1 MTKGYLLI
9 NLFIEMADKP
19 RLRRSLIFKWT
30 KSNLLAIINSGYLNM
45 NSNVSFDLNPI
56 LLKEAKRD
64 LKIPDFK
71 TNIDGL
77 LDI

>member
-1 MTKGYLLI
+1 
-9 NLFIEMADKP
+9 
-19 RLRRSLIFKWT
+19 
-30 KSNLLAIINSGYLNM
+30 M